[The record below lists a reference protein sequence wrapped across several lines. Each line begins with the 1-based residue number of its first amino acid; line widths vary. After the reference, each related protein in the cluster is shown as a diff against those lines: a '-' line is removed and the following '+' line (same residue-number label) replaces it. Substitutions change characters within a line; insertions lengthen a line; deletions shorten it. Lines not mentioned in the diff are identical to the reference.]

1 MARSAAKDPLRS
13 MFAAA
18 ATALDAAVSDLAPA
32 AMARALV
39 LAAVRRAVLARTPV
53 AAPVELDR
61 RRDALQALGCPLL
74 APELDEPGVPAE
86 LALGLVELPEPAP
99 EPGWLLERL
108 RGFDLERR
116 GRARKLRVRLRPR
129 TRRRRGQFFTP
140 DWMVARLVAL
150 ALPDEALAAPP
161 ARILD
166 PACGD
171 GRLLTACLE
180 RVLDGAGL
188 AAEQRTARA
197 RQLVAGGLYGVDR
210 DPLCVALARTALWQR
225 CDPTAGPVTGL
236 ERALVCGDAVIG
248 PRRGAAGAGAIRW
261 ERDFPDACGD
271 EAAGFDVLVANP
283 PFDVLTGFARRPGL
297 RAYTERLRRAGYR
310 LALSGTLNL
319 YRVFLERAL
328 ELLAPG
334 GRLAIVLPYGFLMD
348 RSAAGLRRHLLENG
362 WLERV
367 ETFPESAR
375 VFEQVGQS
383 VLLAAVEQRTR
394 TDRRLTMVDGTG
406 RRPSH
411 RVSLAQ
417 VELLDGETLALPVVP
432 AAALALAGRM
442 RERNG
447 SVLGELALGRV
458 GELDQTQFRDCI
470 RSQPDS
476 ALLVRGAHVS
486 PYRVRL
492 QTEPADERWADLER
506 FVERRADG
514 PWRRERE
521 QPRIVQTGIVNLEA
535 GRRLVA
541 AEVPPGVVLG
551 NSVNYW
557 VPYDDLA
564 GSGLEPA
571 AARGY
576 LLGLLNSTPLEW
588 RFRLTSSNNNINL
601 YEVRSLPLPRLTS
614 GLAAARLDGYL
625 ARTMRS
631 VLAGGLH
638 PLGLVRQI
646 TTAWGGPERSDRV
659 VALLIGRLARAIA
672 ARRAD
677 DADEAN
683 AASPVAWLEH
693 VLDHLVNWHLGLDEP
708 DLERMLADV
717 PARAWRG

>member
-13 MFAAA
+13 MWADA
-18 ATALDAAVSDLAPA
+18 ATALDAAIPGLAPA
-32 AMARALV
+32 ALTRALV
-39 LAAVRRAVLARTPV
+39 LAVVRRAVLARTPV
-53 AAPVELDR
+53 AAPAELDR
-61 RRDALQALGCPLL
+61 RREALQALGCPLL
-74 APELDEPGVPAE
+74 AAELDEPGVPADS
-86 LALGLVELPEPAP
+86 ALGLVELPQPTP

-108 RGFDLERR
+108 RGFELERR
-116 GRARKLRVRLRPR
+116 GRAGKLRVGLRAR
-129 TRRRRGQFFTP
+129 NRRRRGQFFTP

-150 ALPDEALAAPP
+150 ALPAETAAAPP

-171 GRLLTACLE
+171 GRLLSACLD
-180 RVLDGAGL
+180 RLLDAAGQ
-188 AAEQRTARA
+188 EGPQRTARA
-197 RQLVAGGLYGVDR
+197 RQLVGGGLYGVDR

-225 CDPTAGPVTGL
+225 CDPTAGPVAGL
-236 ERALVCGDAVIG
+236 ERAVVCGDALVG
-248 PRRGAAGAGAIRW
+248 RRRGAAGAGAIRW
-261 ERDFPDACGD
+261 EREFPDACGD
-271 EAAGFDVLVANP
+271 DGAGFDALVANP

-297 RAYTERLRRAGYR
+297 RAYTERLRQAGYR

-319 YRVFLERAL
+319 YRLFLERAL
-328 ELLAPG
+328 QLLAPG

-383 VLLAAVEQRTR
+383 VLLAAVEHRTR
-394 TDRRLTMVDGTG
+394 ADRALTMVDGTG
-406 RRPSH
+406 QRPSH

-432 AAALALAGRM
+432 PEALALAGRL

-447 SVLGELALGRV
+447 STVGELALGRV

-470 RSQPDS
+470 RSQPDA
-476 ALLVRGAHVS
+476 ALLVRGAHVG

-492 QTEPADERWADLER
+492 GTEPADERWADLGR
-506 FVERRADG
+506 FVERRAHG

-535 GRRLVA
+535 SRRLVA

-557 VPYDDLA
+557 VPRDDLA
-564 GSGLEPA
+564 SSGLEPE

-601 YEVRSLPLPRLTS
+601 YEVHSLPLPRLTN
-614 GLAAARLDGYL
+614 GLAAGRLDGYL
-625 ARTMRS
+625 AQTMRS

-646 TTAWGGPERSDRV
+646 TTAWGGPERDDRA
-659 VALLIGRLARAIA
+659 VALLIGRLARTIA
-672 ARRAD
+672 ARRAGEA
-677 DADEAN
+677 DAAPP
-683 AASPVAWLEH
+683 AAWLEH

-717 PARAWRG
+717 PARAWKG